1 MTWAS
6 VGKVTGM
13 LLAVFCIA
21 IVLTILR
28 HAFGVER
35 MEDLYETL
43 ALLAA
48 TIGLWWLIWGR
59 QP

>member
-1 MTWAS
+1 MMWAE

-13 LLAVFCIA
+13 LLAVFCLA
-21 IVLTILR
+21 IVQAFLR
-28 HAFGVER
+28 HAFGSER
-35 MEDLYETL
+35 MEDIYETI

-48 TIGLWWLIWGR
+48 MIGLWWLIWGR